1 MCGFVDL
8 SINLAVSQAEAT
20 ATQKKFVHGTSARFA
35 VTLYICV
42 TLVLQKLK
50 SVERDVS
57 TSCFSYGAA
66 LYTFFLVTFFFAVLY
81 FLGYLN
87 VWSMDGQD
95 YIGGNGQWNKRETE
109 NSPC

>member
-1 MCGFVDL
+1 M
-8 SINLAVSQAEAT
+8 LARLVFPMEQ
-20 ATQKKFVHGTSARFA
+20 
-35 VTLYICV
+35 LYIHF
-42 TLVLQKLK
+42 
-50 SVERDVS
+50 
-57 TSCFSYGAA
+57 FS
-66 LYTFFLVTFFFAVLY
+66 LPFFFAVLY